1 MALKAVVA
9 HTESFILRWFESDLI
24 TPLYVA
30 SKLQLL
36 TISSAEISIY
46 I

>member
-1 MALKAVVA
+1 MTLKAVVA

-24 TPLYVA
+24 AQLYVA

-36 TISSAEISIY
+36 SAEISIY